1 MKTYSAKE
9 WQDILRLQ
17 GLNSFD
23 DIWNCEKNKNFETH
37 WVEEPNQR
45 RGGWSGVVRIVL
57 RDAAGSVRVV
67 FLKRQSKHKYYSIG
81 SPFKDRPTFER
92 EFRNIIRFN
101 RHQIPTVTPIYY
113 GQRGDDAILMTEEL
127 TGYRSLKEWFSE
139 WEEKGFPERAL
150 RNRIINELA
159 RVVGKIHQRHYK
171 HCCLV
176 FKHVFLNL
184 ENDEVKISIID
195 LEKLRYWFS
204 KQYCQLID
212 LDSLF
217 RTRINRI
224 HTTDKWRFIKAYLG
238 VDASKE
244 EIKTLWQRLSLR
256 LSKPRQSRTVR
267 NLWRNLS
274 AKLIKIG

>member
-1 MKTYSAKE
+1 MKTYIAKE
-9 WQDILRLQ
+9 WQGILRLQ

-57 RDAAGSVRVV
+57 HDAAGKERVA
-67 FLKRQSKHKYYSIG
+67 FLKRQSKHLYYSIG
-81 SPFKDRPTFER
+81 NPFKGRPTFER

-101 RHQIPTVTPIYY
+101 RHQIPTVTPIYF
-113 GQRGDDAILMTEEL
+113 GQRSKDAILMTEEL
-127 TGYRSLKEWFSE
+127 TGYRPLKSWFE
-139 WEEKGFPERAL
+139 QWEKTGFPERAL
-150 RNRIINELA
+150 LDRIINELG
-159 RVVGKIHQRHYK
+159 RVVSKVHENHYK

-184 ENDEVKISIID
+184 DADTVRINLID

-204 KQYCQLID
+204 KQQCRITD

-224 HTTDKWRFIKAYLG
+224 HATDRWRFMRAYLG
-238 VDASKE
+238 LNANKE
-244 EIKTLWQRLSLR
+244 EIKSLWRKLSVR
-256 LSKPRQSRTVR
+256 LSKPRRSRKIRALWQSFSGK
-267 NLWRNLS
+267 LS
-274 AKLIKIG
+274 KA